1 MNEINEDEEQL
12 FSRYRIEGTVDKQ
25 VVQQI
30 REILEIERKRAQET
44 DRVPPSLSQVL
55 EMLLR
60 KGVKVWQSE
69 QKVRAT

>member
-1 MNEINEDEEQL
+1 VNEINEDEEQL

>member
-1 MNEINEDEEQL
+1 LSGINEDEEQL
-12 FSRYRIEGTVDKQ
+12 FSRYRIEDTVDRQ

-30 REILEIERKRAQET
+30 REILEMERKRAQET

-60 KGVKVWQSE
+60 KGVKIWQNE
-69 QKVRAT
+69 QKSKD